1 MKNQVLTSAVLTGL
15 IILLS
20 IQCQVSTVP
29 VKPFGQ
35 VDSVD
40 VFLYTLE
47 NKNGVRIDIANY
59 GGTIVRWLVP
69 DRNGKLEDITLGFN
83 TIGEYVEKSP
93 YFGCIVGRY
102 ANRIA
107 NGQFV
112 LDGVTYKLPINNDPG
127 GMPCSLHGGIKGFDK
142 RVWDAKI
149 IKDETGK
156 GLKLHYLSKD
166 GEEGYPGNL
175 DVTVTYHLTQDNK
188 LVIDYRAT
196 TDKATPVNLTNHAYF
211 NLKGEGNGNILD
223 HVLMIKASSMT
234 PVNAGLI
241 PTGEITPVAG
251 TPFDFTEQYP
261 IGERIN
267 EDDQQLK
274 FGLGYDHNWV
284 LDNQSGDMALAATLY
299 EPESGRLMKVFTS
312 QPGLQFY
319 SGNFLD
325 GTLIGKSG
333 KNYVFRGGLCLETQH
348 YPDSPN
354 QPQFPSTI
362 LRPGEVYQTR
372 TAYQFT
378 VKTD

>member
-47 NKNGVRIDIANY
+47 NKNGVRIDITNY